1 MMVHWPSY
9 LYIYPSWTDIL
20 AYYTDR
26 ITDVT
31 AERSRATTLQDP
43 DNPGKLYNHGNQ
55 YLHYEDDWYIVSWR
69 PEEYAFIY
77 YKGNNDA
84 WRGYGGATVYTR
96 SASLPQEYIPEFQKA
111 AKV

>member
-31 AERSRATTLQDP
+31 DAMFASGIGGCPSGSKPRHLKLPVVDVRSIVISITLFGISVP
-43 DNPGKLYNHGNQ
+43 
-55 YLHYEDDWYIVSWR
+55 I
-69 PEEYAFIY
+69 
-77 YKGNNDA
+77 
-84 WRGYGGATVYTR
+84 
-96 SASLPQEYIPEFQKA
+96 
-111 AKV
+111 